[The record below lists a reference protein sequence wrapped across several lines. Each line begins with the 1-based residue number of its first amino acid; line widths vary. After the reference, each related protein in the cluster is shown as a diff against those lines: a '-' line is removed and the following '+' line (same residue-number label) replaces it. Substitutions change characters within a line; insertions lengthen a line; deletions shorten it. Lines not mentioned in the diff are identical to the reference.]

1 MLGLCQREVVPGT
14 MIRIIATAAAVL
26 AIVGVFAVASGRS
39 LTSAQTDPTVSVDA
53 ISDSSNTDTT
63 VGPIDNYVSTTVGA
77 TLIVDVVI
85 EDVTNISGFQANLLY
100 DFTKLKVTAV
110 DYSFLLASTGA
121 IVLDFGNTTPDTD
134 GDFFMAAAMYS
145 PVIVIGA
152 DGEGVLARISF
163 EALASGSSLLDLTNV
178 KLSDADGN
186 PIPPVDTNNFYV
198 GPINDAEVAIEG
210 IAVGGAAHFPDI
222 EEPAPVTTEPSSNSS
237 FAGAA
242 LAGSLAAVVVA
253 LAAGSWYAKRRWL
266 S

>member
-1 MLGLCQREVVPGT
+1 
-14 MIRIIATAAAVL
+14 MIRIITTAAAML
-26 AIVGVFAVASGRS
+26 AIMAVIAVASGRS

-100 DFTKLKVTAV
+100 DSTKLKVTAGGV
-110 DYSFLLASTGA
+110 NYGFLLASTGA
-121 IVLDFGNTTPDTD
+121 IVLDLGNTTPDTD

-145 PVIVIGA
+145 ITPIIGA
-152 DGEGVLARISF
+152 DGDGVLARISF
-163 EALASGSSLLDLTNV
+163 EALASGTSPLDLTNV
-178 KLSDADGN
+178 KLSDTDGN

-210 IAVGGAAHFPDI
+210 IAVGGAADFPDI
-222 EEPAPVTTEPSSNSS
+222 EEPAPVTTEPSSSSS
-237 FAGAA
+237 FARAA
-242 LAGSLAAVVVA
+242 LAGSLAAVVVT
-253 LAAGSWYAKRRWL
+253 LSAGGWFAWRRWFR
-266 S
+266 